1 MTKIT
6 LLAENCFVIRSTR
19 TKPSGEVVV
28 SYYGTPSTWFRA
40 PVRAT
45 IFSDYE
51 CAEGHLNL
59 YHKRDRA
66 PLGWAD
72 GSREVFDIVGLH
84 AAVTGGAS
92 PS

>member
-1 MTKIT
+1 MNKIT
-6 LLAENCFVIRSTR
+6 LLAENCWVIRSTR
-19 TKPSGEVVV
+19 TKPSGEVIVA
-28 SYYGTPSTWFRA
+28 YYCTPSTWNRA

-51 CAEGHLNL
+51 AAEGHLNL

-72 GSREVFDIVGLH
+72 GSTEVIDIVPLH
-84 AAVTGGAS
+84 GAVVGAS
-92 PS
+92 GG